1 MFSLSVISLV
11 CYDGGFKDYVMLI
24 NAHPVR
30 FFKGEQF
37 FTIFACVLSN
47 DDKVLK
53 QEHSP

>member
-11 CYDGGFKDYVMLI
+11 CYDGGFKDYVMFI

-37 FTIFACVLSN
+37 FTIFACLLSN